1 MSFEFGDNKE
11 EKDIF
16 GEDSEYFIFDM
27 KNSATS
33 KKDVKNREKLN
44 DFNDGLEEN
53 EMRSKSEL
61 NDDNKKYKIKFDE
74 KKQENKSPII
84 FTGNKTIRFE
94 ANKEKKKIK
103 KKKEIKK
110 IKIIKKIRKMSIN
123 LILRQIIK
131 I

>member
-27 KNSATS
+27 KNSKTS
-33 KKDVKNREKLN
+33 IKDVKNGEKFN

-84 FTGNKTIRFE
+84 FTGNKTIRIE
-94 ANKEKKKIK
+94 ANKEKKENKKIK
-103 KKKEIKK
+103 KIKK
-110 IKIIKKIRKMSIN
+110 IKIKNM
-123 LILRQIIK
+123 
-131 I
+131 